1 MTAVLPLIKNV
12 LTALAENVQIPLALS
27 AGMLVADAAIQK
39 KVYGS
44 GTTTLII
51 LN

>member
-12 LTALAENVQIPLALS
+12 LTALAKNVLIPLALS
-27 AGMLVADAAIQK
+27 TGMLAADAAIQK
-39 KVYGS
+39 NVYGS

-51 LN
+51 SN